1 MSLKAFFKSFQFTN
15 KRKKSKIKQTNNKK
29 VNLTKYFML
38 PRNCIVYNICL
49 SGKKVFS
56 FLLLQRFNSN
66 NEFPYLELK
75 TNPNNLQICTIFD
88 SELCDAKNKFRIIK
102 DNFKISGFFTWN
114 QNCSTNVEFNLTSF

>member
-49 SGKKVFS
+49 SGKKFFLSYCYKDLIATMS
-56 FLLLQRFNSN
+56 FL
-66 NEFPYLELK
+66 
-75 TNPNNLQICTIFD
+75 T
-88 SELCDAKNKFRIIK
+88 
-102 DNFKISGFFTWN
+102 
-114 QNCSTNVEFNLTSF
+114 